1 MKKQIIVEKWESF
14 TEFRGNIFKI
24 DLEKLAEEYEDPS
37 ILEMNED
44 ELSEY
49 LDEEMI
55 DLDDN
60 YDSIENY
67 VSVVNQSDPDLET
80 NYFTSKELAL
90 ERVSWRG
97 FRRGNPDDW
106 NSMTWEEKNKRLE
119 DLKEELSTAASY

>member
-80 NYFTSKELAL
+80 NYFTSKDLAL
-90 ERVSWRG
+90 EGVSWRG
-97 FRRGNPDDW
+97 FRRGNPDDC

-119 DLKEELSTAASY
+119 DLKEELSE